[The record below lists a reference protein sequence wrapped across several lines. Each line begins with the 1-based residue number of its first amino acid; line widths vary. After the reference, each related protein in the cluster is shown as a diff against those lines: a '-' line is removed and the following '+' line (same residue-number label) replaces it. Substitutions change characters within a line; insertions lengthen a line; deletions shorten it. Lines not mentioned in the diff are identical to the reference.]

1 MEQLF
6 KEKEG
11 MDYHFWVSFSCDMV
25 CAHYVVDCMELGILY
40 I

>member
-6 KEKEG
+6 KEKED
-11 MDYHFWVSFSCDMV
+11 MDHCFWGSFSCDMV
-25 CAHYVVDCMELGILY
+25 CAHHVVDGVELGILY